1 MASRAI
7 LWNLFEKQWTK
18 NHPQYLSGLSR
29 ALFPTA
35 FLETAVYDVT
45 SIQLAA
51 LVMEWFNNCG
61 ELAHKLRFVGDT
73 ILLPFFT
80 NALNNDAFIFA

>member
-1 MASRAI
+1 M
-7 LWNLFEKQWTK
+7 LLFLTHLVSSCTCIFQ
-18 NHPQYLSGLSR
+18 PQTR
-29 ALFPTA
+29 TNCI
-35 FLETAVYDVT
+35 YDVT

-80 NALNNDAFIFA
+80 NALNNDTFIFA